1 MTTHSADATPPALE
15 VPTLARRY
23 GVAVSVVALA
33 LLMTLAI
40 PPVRNESPTALFF
53 AAVMVSSWYGGLGAG
68 LFATALATGAIDSF
82 IMPPVY
88 AVVLGPSEIVRIGV
102 FVLVALLISALNA
115 SRQRVGE
122 ALHQRAVQLA
132 EADRRKD
139 EFLAT
144 LAHELRNPL
153 AAIGGALEALRL
165 GRGDSAEA
173 VKTWGIID
181 RQARQMARLTDDL
194 LDASRITRGAITLR
208 KEKVDLGTIVAHAV
222 ETARTLIDERRHELS
237 VALPPEPV
245 RLEADSLRL
254 EQVLVNLL
262 HNAAKYTES
271 GGRIWLIAER
281 SGDEIALRVRDTG
294 IGIAPEMLPRV
305 FDSFVQAGHLRTR
318 IQEGLGIGLSLV
330 RSLVV
335 MHGGRI
341 QAQSA
346 GVGCGSE
353 FIVHL
358 PAPLEG
364 TSEGR
369 GREPVAGEATGPPRR
384 VLIVEDWAVTAQ
396 SLAKVLEWWGYEV
409 RTARDGEEALAI
421 ARGYRPEV
429 VLLDIGLPGM
439 GGDEVAH
446 CLRRQAGPDRPRLVA
461 LTGHVPGDDPR
472 SSGADFDDH
481 LLKPVDLDAL
491 RRSLASPD
499 RLAHRRSGDP
509 SVPHH
514 RWRPSP
520 HVPFRSL
527 GQRGGRNRG
536 PGSRGTRASLLGEPA
551 EIPCALILRRSG
563 SIPRGTPH
571 FLRPWTMLTTV
582 VGRPSRR
589 ADSSGHFLATGRT
602 LRYWRMIE
610 WTG

>member
-1 MTTHSADATPPALE
+1 MTTHSADATTPALE
-15 VPTLARRY
+15 VPTLARRH
-23 GVAVSVVALA
+23 GVAVSVVTLA

-40 PPVRNESPTALFF
+40 PSVRNESPTALFF
-53 AAVMVSSWYGGLGAG
+53 AAIMVSSWYGGLGAG
-68 LFATALATGAIDSF
+68 LFATALATGVIDSF

-88 AVVLGPSEIVRIGV
+88 AVVLGLGEIVRIGV

-115 SRQRVGE
+115 SRQRLGE
-122 ALHQRAVQLA
+122 ALHQRAIQLA

-173 VKTWGIID
+173 MKTWGIID
-181 RQARQMARLTDDL
+181 RQAHQMARLTDDL

-208 KEKVDLGTIVAHAV
+208 KEEVDLGTMITRAV
-222 ETARTLIDERRHELS
+222 ETVRTLIDERRHELS

-262 HNAAKYTES
+262 HNAAKYTEP
-271 GGRIWLIAER
+271 GGRIWLVAER

-305 FDSFVQAGHLRTR
+305 FDSFVQAGHVRTR

-364 TSEGR
+364 ASEGR
-369 GREPVAGEATGPPRR
+369 GREPVAREATGPPRR
-384 VLIVEDWAVTAQ
+384 VLIVEDWAAIAQ
-396 SLAKVLEWWGYEV
+396 SLAKVLEWWGCEV
-409 RTARDGEEALAI
+409 RTARDGEEALNI
-421 ARGYRPEV
+421 ARDYRPEV

-439 GGDEVAH
+439 GGDEVAR
-446 CLRRQAGPDRPRLVA
+446 CLRRQAGPYRPRLVA
-461 LTGHVPGDDPR
+461 LTGHVPEGDPR
-472 SSGADFDDH
+472 SSGTDFDDY

-499 RLAHRRSGDP
+499 RLAHRRSGDLSVHTIAGVSP
-509 SVPHH
+509 SM
-514 RWRPSP
+514 
-520 HVPFRSL
+520 SL
-527 GQRGGRNRG
+527 SDLSASEVGEPEDPVRVEQGRAC
-536 PGSRGTRASLLGEPA
+536 SASLLRSPVHSSSAAPDPFPA
-551 EIPCALILRRSG
+551 A
-563 SIPRGTPH
+563 
-571 FLRPWTMLTTV
+571 RPIFSSP
-582 VGRPSRR
+582 GRC
-589 ADSSGHFLATGRT
+589 
-602 LRYWRMIE
+602 
-610 WTG
+610 

>member
-1 MTTHSADATPPALE
+1 MGDRMLSLT
-15 VPTLARRY
+15 RRY

-33 LLMTLAI
+33 LLLTLAI
-40 PPVRNESPTALFF
+40 PPVRNESPTTLFF

-68 LFATALATGAIDSF
+68 LLATALATGAIDSF

-88 AVVLGPSEIVRIGV
+88 AVVLDPGEIVRMSV
-102 FVLVALLISALNA
+102 FVLVALLINSLNA
-115 SRQRVGE
+115 SRRRLGE
-122 ALHQRAVQLA
+122 ALRQRAVRLA

-139 EFLAT
+139 EFLAM

-153 AAIGGALEALRL
+153 AAIRGALEVLRL
-165 GRGDSAEA
+165 GGGDSVEA
-173 VKTWGIID
+173 VEMWGIVD
-181 RQARQMARLTDDL
+181 RQARQMTRLTDDL

-208 KEKVDLGTIVAHAV
+208 KEEVDLGTVVAHAV

-245 RLEADSLRL
+245 RLEADPLRL

-271 GGRIWLIAER
+271 GGRIWLVAER

-305 FDSFVQAGHLRTR
+305 FDLFVQAGHRR
-318 IQEGLGIGLSLV
+318 KRVPGGLGIGLSLV

-341 QAQSA
+341 RAQSA

-353 FIVHL
+353 FIVYL
-358 PAPLEG
+358 PALPEG
-364 TSEGR
+364 TSEGQ

-384 VLIVEDWAVTAQ
+384 VLIVEDWAATAQ
-396 SLAKVLEWWGYEV
+396 SLAKLLEWWGYEV
-409 RTARDGEEALAI
+409 RAARDGEGALDI

-439 GGDEVAH
+439 SGDEVAR

-461 LTGHVPGDDPR
+461 LTGHVPGDDPC
-472 SSGADFDDH
+472 SSGTDFDDH

-499 RLAHRRSGDP
+499 RLAHPRSGDP
-509 SVPHH
+509 SGRIIAGVP
-514 RWRPSP
+514 PP
-520 HVPFRSL
+520 MSL
-527 GQRGGRNRG
+527 SDLSASEAGESEDPVRVNQGRACSQRFLTKCWKPCLIALVSRNKF
-536 PGSRGTRASLLGEPA
+536 GSRSNSER
-551 EIPCALILRRSG
+551 LRFLDLQISPNLQKVKIFKPNRHQE
-563 SIPRGTPH
+563 RG
-571 FLRPWTMLTTV
+571 
-582 VGRPSRR
+582 
-589 ADSSGHFLATGRT
+589 
-602 LRYWRMIE
+602 I
-610 WTG
+610 

>member
-1 MTTHSADATPPALE
+1 MTTHSTDATTPALE

-88 AVVLGPSEIVRIGV
+88 AVVLGPGEIVRIGV

-115 SRQRVGE
+115 SRRRLGE

-208 KEKVDLGTIVAHAV
+208 KEKVDLGTIIAHAV

-305 FDSFVQAGHLRTR
+305 FDSFVQAGHLRHAHPR
-318 IQEGLGIGLSLV
+318 GAGDRAVAS
-330 RSLVV
+330 
-335 MHGGRI
+335 
-341 QAQSA
+341 AQ
-346 GVGCGSE
+346 
-353 FIVHL
+353 
-358 PAPLEG
+358 P
-364 TSEGR
+364 
-369 GREPVAGEATGPPRR
+369 
-384 VLIVEDWAVTAQ
+384 
-396 SLAKVLEWWGYEV
+396 
-409 RTARDGEEALAI
+409 
-421 ARGYRPEV
+421 
-429 VLLDIGLPGM
+429 
-439 GGDEVAH
+439 GGDAW
-446 CLRRQAGPDRPRLVA
+446 G
-461 LTGHVPGDDPR
+461 
-472 SSGADFDDH
+472 
-481 LLKPVDLDAL
+481 
-491 RRSLASPD
+491 
-499 RLAHRRSGDP
+499 
-509 SVPHH
+509 
-514 RWRPSP
+514 
-520 HVPFRSL
+520 
-527 GQRGGRNRG
+527 
-536 PGSRGTRASLLGEPA
+536 
-551 EIPCALILRRSG
+551 
-563 SIPRGTPH
+563 
-571 FLRPWTMLTTV
+571 
-582 VGRPSRR
+582 
-589 ADSSGHFLATGRT
+589 
-602 LRYWRMIE
+602 
-610 WTG
+610 